1 MDSSRPCG
9 PVKSGIC
16 WKLLEALG
24 WEPWGGPAKPEV
36 QAKLGRGGRGWW
48 GRGPGVRRNGG
59 GAGGGSGPGAG
70 QAAIESG
77 RAGRRRAQSQRESQ
91 QAGTGAPRQSW
102 ERQVGLALGAAVT
115 ANLF

>member
-36 QAKLGRGGRGWW
+36 QAKLGRGGRGGGEEDPESGGTEEGLGA
-48 GRGPGVRRNGG
+48 GRGRGRGRLRLK
-59 GAGGGSGPGAG
+59 
-70 QAAIESG
+70 AAG
-77 RAGRRRAQSQRESQ
+77 RAGGERRASERASKREPEPRAR
-91 QAGTGAPRQSW
+91 AGSAR
-102 ERQVGLALGAAVT
+102 
-115 ANLF
+115 